1 MTRLG
6 LIVWMFG
13 LLLAYPAHSDVLRP
27 GYLEIRQTGSDTY
40 SLLFKIPARGE
51 ELRLGIYLGLPE
63 GAIDEAAPRAAFSNG
78 AYVERRTIRRAG
90 GLAGQAVAI
99 QGLSATSTDVL
110 ARVET
115 LGGAVQTERLNTNPD
130 LVCRSG
136 HAWRRRCRGH
146 LSAAGRR
153 AHSVRIRSS
162 VVRPGA
168 RRPGSGLAPR
178 RADG

>member
-6 LIVWMFG
+6 LIVWMLG

-40 SLLFKIPARGE
+40 SLLFKIPPRGE

-63 GAIDEAAPRAAFSNG
+63 GTIDEAAPRAAFSNG

-115 LGGAVQTERLNTNPD
+115 LGGAVQTERLTHQPGPRLSFRPR
-130 LVCRSG
+130 LVLAMSRSVICG
-136 HAWRRRCRGH
+136 WASSTFCSDSIICCSSW
-146 LSAAGRR
+146 
-153 AHSVRIRSS
+153 RSS
-162 VVRPGA
+162 SWFGIGA
-168 RRPGSGLAPR
+168 ASR
-178 RADG
+178 